1 MIAKC
6 FHDLGNDLVLF
17 GTTKIF
23 MRNKALIIIEKKFQE
38 KVVLQFFWKNI
49 KF

>member
-1 MIAKC
+1 MIGNALPE
-6 FHDLGNDLVLF
+6 LGAENILY

-38 KVVLQFFWKNI
+38 KV
-49 KF
+49 